1 MKLNTREYRRK
12 RAIGLL
18 KTGWKQ
24 KQIAEALD
32 VSQGAVSQWK
42 KRYELEGSACWKD
55 KFIPGAP
62 AKLSAE
68 DEQALKKLILN
79 GAVAWGFEGEFWTH
93 KRVSR
98 LILEQFQKEL
108 SPKQCGRILKKL
120 ELTRQKPQL
129 HSKSQKPEEV
139 KQWKEER
146 LPALK
151 KS

>member
-1 MKLNTREYRRK
+1 MKLNTREYRRR
-12 RAIGLL
+12 RAIDLL
-18 KTGWKQ
+18 KNGWKQ
-24 KQIAEALD
+24 NQIAEALD

-98 LILEQFQKEL
+98 LILEQFQK
-108 SPKQCGRILKKL
+108 
-120 ELTRQKPQL
+120 
-129 HSKSQKPEEV
+129 
-139 KQWKEER
+139 
-146 LPALK
+146 
-151 KS
+151 